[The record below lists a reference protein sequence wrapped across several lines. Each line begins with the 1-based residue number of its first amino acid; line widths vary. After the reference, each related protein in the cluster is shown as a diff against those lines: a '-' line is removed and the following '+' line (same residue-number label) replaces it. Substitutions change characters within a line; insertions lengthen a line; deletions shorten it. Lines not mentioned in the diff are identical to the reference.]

1 MSQYGNA
8 ILHDGEYIL
17 NKDGTAY
24 KVKALTSTQWR
35 TIAAHEKVYR
45 EMAEQ
50 QAESRDARRNRAV
63 NRPRGRAC
71 TDGDGE

>member
-24 KVKALTSTQWR
+24 KVKVLTSTQWR
-35 TIAAHEKVYR
+35 TIAAHEQAYR
-45 EMAEQ
+45 EMGEQ
-50 QAESRDARRNRAV
+50 QAETREARTNRAV
-63 NRPRGRAC
+63 NRPRGQAGGHEE
-71 TDGDGE
+71 DA

>member
-17 NKDGTAY
+17 NKNGTAH
-24 KVKALTSTQWR
+24 KVKALTSTQRR
-35 TIAAHEKVYR
+35 TITAHEQVYR

-50 QAESRDARRNRAV
+50 QAETRDARRNRAM
-63 NRPRGRAC
+63 NRPRGRA
-71 TDGDGE
+71 GDE